1 MKNFDLFNAF
11 VFQVLGRPIDSTT
24 PVMLS
29 GWEVVEALWPL
40 NDLFRPNLAQ
50 IASLPYSPAFEAE
63 VDAAIQDETMEN
75 TGSAWASMSPGAWRV
90 FLERQQQAIV
100 LAAANE
106 AAGNPLMPVPSDLPN
121 AARTGAALLFLL
133 HEMKLPFP
141 VKDRTG
147 FSLPPGSAP
156 ASLRRH

>member
-11 VFQVLGRPIDSTT
+11 ISKVLGKPIDSTT

-40 NDLFRPNLAQ
+40 NELFRPNIEQ
-50 IASLPYSPAFEAE
+50 IKSISYDPFFEAE
-63 VDAAIQDETMEN
+63 LDAALEKEVMRDADAESE
-75 TGSAWASMSPGAWRV
+75 AFSPGAWRV

-100 LAAANE
+100 LALANE
-106 AAGNPLMPVPSDLPN
+106 VAGNPVMPIPSELPES
-121 AARTGAALLFLL
+121 ARSGAAMLFLL
-133 HEMKLPFP
+133 HGMKLPFP
-141 VKDRTG
+141 VVDRSG
-147 FSLPPGSAP
+147 FALPQGPAP